1 MKELSSRRVRH
12 LRALF
17 GKLRS
22 EIDAKLDEYMPP
34 EGAPPEPIHEAMRYS
49 VFAGGKRLRPI
60 LALLAAEA
68 CSGSHEQALGAAC
81 AVEMIHTYSL
91 IHDDLP
97 AMDDDDLRRGKP
109 TSHKVFGEAI
119 AILAG
124 DALLTMAFETIAR
137 GAPKKRVAAA
147 LVEELARAAG
157 SSGMVGGQVMDLA
170 GESAAPDAQFLQKT
184 HLLKTAA
191 LIRASIS
198 LGAISCQASKKKV
211 KALGAFGEKLSL
223 AFQIIDD
230 IMDEEASA
238 EELGKAVNKDRQKGK
253 MTYPGIFGIERSRNE
268 AEDLTSEALRCL
280 ENFDGDI
287 QNLKDTAVYM
297 LTRKK

>member
-22 EIDAKLDEYMPP
+22 EIDAKLNEYLPP
-34 EGAPPEPIHEAMRYS
+34 ENDPPEPIHEAMRYS

-211 KALGAFGEKLSL
+211 KALGAFGEKLGL

-253 MTYPGIFGIERSRNE
+253 MTYPGVFGIERSRNE
-268 AEDLTSEALRCL
+268 AEDLTAEALRCL

>member
-1 MKELSSRRVRH
+1 MKELSSERAVKIS
-12 LRALF
+12 ALF
-17 GKLRS
+17 DKLRMK
-22 EIDAKLDEYMPP
+22 IDAKLDEYLPP
-34 EGAPPEPIHEAMRYS
+34 EDAPPEPIHRAMRYS

-60 LALLAAEA
+60 LTLLAAEA
-68 CSGSHEQALGAAC
+68 CSGTYEQALPAAC

-109 TSHKVFGEAI
+109 TSHKVFGEAA

-137 GAPKKRVAAA
+137 GAAKKRVAAA

-170 GESAAPDAQFLQKT
+170 GERAVPDAEFLQKT

-191 LIRASIS
+191 LMRASLS
-198 LGAISCQASKKKV
+198 LGAISSEAGKKKV
-211 KALGAFGEKLSL
+211 KALGAFGEKLGL
-223 AFQIIDD
+223 AFQIVDD
-230 IMDEEASA
+230 IMDVESSPDQ
-238 EELGKAVNKDRQKGK
+238 LGKAVHKDGRMGK
-253 MTYPGIFGIERSRNE
+253 MTYPGVFGIERSKSE
-268 AEDLTSEALRCL
+268 AEKATAEALRCL
-280 ENFDGDI
+280 ENFDGDVR
-287 QNLKDTAVYM
+287 NLKDAAVYM
-297 LTRKK
+297 LARKK

>member
-1 MKELSSRRVRH
+1 MKELSSRRVRG
-12 LRALF
+12 LRAIF
-17 GKLRS
+17 DKLRS
-22 EIDAKLDEYMPP
+22 EIDAKLNEYLPP
-34 EGAPPEPIHEAMRYS
+34 EDDPPEPIHEAMRYS

-60 LALLAAEA
+60 LTLLAAEA
-68 CSGSHEQALGAAC
+68 CCGSCEQALPAAC

-137 GAPKKRVAAA
+137 GAPKKRVAAT

-170 GESAAPDAQFLQKT
+170 GESAAPDAEFLQKT

-191 LIRASIS
+191 LIRASLS

-211 KALGAFGEKLSL
+211 KALGAFGEKLGL
-223 AFQIIDD
+223 AFQIVDD

-253 MTYPGIFGIERSRNE
+253 MTYPGIFGIERSRSE
-268 AEDLTSEALRCL
+268 TEDLTAEALGCL

>member
-1 MKELSSRRVRH
+1 MKELSSERAVKIS
-12 LRALF
+12 ALF
-17 GKLRS
+17 DKLRMK
-22 EIDAKLDEYMPP
+22 IDAKLDEYLPP
-34 EGAPPEPIHEAMRYS
+34 EDAPPEPIHRAMRYS

-60 LALLAAEA
+60 LTLLAAEA
-68 CSGSHEQALGAAC
+68 CSGTYEQALPAAC

-109 TSHKVFGEAI
+109 TSHKVFGEAA

-137 GAPKKRVAAA
+137 GAAKKRVAAA

-170 GESAAPDAQFLQKT
+170 GERAVPDAEFLQKT

-191 LIRASIS
+191 LMRASLS
-198 LGAISCQASKKKV
+198 LGAISSEASKKKV
-211 KALGAFGEKLSL
+211 KALGAFGEKLGL
-223 AFQIIDD
+223 AFQIVDD
-230 IMDEEASA
+230 IMDVESSPDQ
-238 EELGKAVNKDRQKGK
+238 LGKAVHKDGRMGK
-253 MTYPGIFGIERSRNE
+253 MTYPGVFGIERSKSE
-268 AEDLTSEALRCL
+268 AEKATAEALRCL
-280 ENFDGDI
+280 ENFDGDVR
-287 QNLKDTAVYM
+287 NLKDAAVYM
-297 LTRKK
+297 LARKK